1 MSSLREGCF
10 KKPLPLYAEQ
20 KRSLPEVALRTKLS
34 RTDKEKRTLALP
46 LTTNKIRLPL
56 KKMEPQ
62 ITPEYIKQ
70 LVYSILPEVLAQY
83 QEEKGKDF
91 YLNPLLERLIRLEEE
106 LKALRIEMNLR
117 FEAQRK
123 ESDAKFEAINARFE
137 ALIKEMNTRFEAINA
152 RFEALDKRLTFLQWL
167 IGIGFAFLGGLIT
180 LLNFFK

>member
-1 MSSLREGCF
+1 
-10 KKPLPLYAEQ
+10 
-20 KRSLPEVALRTKLS
+20 
-34 RTDKEKRTLALP
+34 
-46 LTTNKIRLPL
+46 
-56 KKMEPQ
+56 MEPQ

-70 LVYSILPEVLAQY
+70 LVCSILPEVLAQY

-137 ALIKEMNTRFEAINA
+137 ALIKEMNARFEALTREMDT
-152 RFEALDKRLTFLQWL
+152 RFEALDKRLNFLQWL
-167 IGIGFAFLGGLIT
+167 IGIGIAFLGGLIT

>member
-1 MSSLREGCF
+1 
-10 KKPLPLYAEQ
+10 
-20 KRSLPEVALRTKLS
+20 
-34 RTDKEKRTLALP
+34 
-46 LTTNKIRLPL
+46 
-56 KKMEPQ
+56 MEPQ

-117 FEAQRK
+117 FEALKQ
-123 ESDAKFEAINARFE
+123 ESDVKFEAINARFE
-137 ALIKEMNTRFEAINA
+137 ALIKEMNTRFEALTREMDT
-152 RFEALDKRLTFLQWL
+152 RFEALDKRLNFLQWL
-167 IGIGFAFLGGLIT
+167 IGIGIAFLGGLIT

>member
-1 MSSLREGCF
+1 
-10 KKPLPLYAEQ
+10 
-20 KRSLPEVALRTKLS
+20 
-34 RTDKEKRTLALP
+34 
-46 LTTNKIRLPL
+46 
-56 KKMEPQ
+56 MEPQ

-123 ESDAKFEAINARFE
+123 ESDIKFEAINARFE
-137 ALIKEMNTRFEAINA
+137 ALTKEMNTRFEALIKEMNARFEAQKQESDAKFEAINA
-152 RFEALDKRLTFLQWL
+152 RFEALDKRLSFLQWL
-167 IGIGFAFLGGLIT
+167 MVFGFTFISVVIT

>member
-1 MSSLREGCF
+1 
-10 KKPLPLYAEQ
+10 
-20 KRSLPEVALRTKLS
+20 
-34 RTDKEKRTLALP
+34 
-46 LTTNKIRLPL
+46 
-56 KKMEPQ
+56 MEPQ

-123 ESDAKFEAINARFE
+123 ESDIKFEAINARFE
-137 ALIKEMNTRFEAINA
+137 ALIKEMNTRFEALTREMDT
-152 RFEALDKRLTFLQWL
+152 RFEALDKRLNFLQWL